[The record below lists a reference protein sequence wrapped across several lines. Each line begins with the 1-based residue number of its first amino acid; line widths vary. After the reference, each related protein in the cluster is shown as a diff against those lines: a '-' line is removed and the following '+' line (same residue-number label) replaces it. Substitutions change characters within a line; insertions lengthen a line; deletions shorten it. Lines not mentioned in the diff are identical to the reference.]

1 MKKCSSGVLPAVAV
15 VLVCATL
22 AVAQT
27 QPRGEIFGRVTDS
40 TGAVLPGALITISG
54 PALLQPQ
61 TAVTSA
67 TGTYVFAQIP
77 IGSYTVSIEV
87 SGFRSR
93 VFEDVRVTIG
103 FRAQINAQLDI
114 ATVQETL
121 TVSGASPIVDMRQ
134 TGTQATFSQEL
145 LQSIPSSRDPWVMLE
160 RVPNIAMDRVNV
172 GGSQSGQQS
181 NYISRGAAGGN
192 NKWTLD
198 GVDITDMS
206 ATGASPI
213 YYDFDML
220 QEMQVVTGG
229 ADVTQQTGGVG
240 INFVTRGGTDLF
252 RGSGRFYLTDD
263 KFEADNVTPAITQQ
277 GAGSGAPIQNIKD
290 FGFELGGPIKKGR
303 LWYWGSYGKQDV
315 KAGIVGFYLPTST
328 CQAIKSTPASY
339 GTEDI
344 RACLGTDG
352 TKLDNYNWK
361 LQWTPFTNNR
371 LTFQNT
377 WAAKTK
383 NARDAGD
390 TRPIET
396 TFRQSYVPGKYG
408 TYGWDVGPSPLYKA
422 GDQHVISDRWLI
434 ETQWAHLG
442 NNFILDFNQDALN
455 DVQPRYNIDS
465 TIWGRS
471 YQRSGPYIRPTDS
484 LDLSTNY
491 FMPGKA
497 GGDHQLKAGY
507 RYRTAGEYSETHVG
521 GNTIAR
527 FRDGI
532 AVEAELYRDSI
543 VNYKLFTQAF
553 YLQDTY
559 TKKRLTLNLGFR
571 WDRQNN
577 EARASGVPA
586 HPFLADWLPAITFDG
601 ATSPVVWNNLSPR
614 LGMTYDVRGDGKTAV
629 NASYSVYY
637 GQRSPS
643 QAVGPLNPVT
653 SAYIRFPWADA
664 NGDGLVQRSELTLGR
679 SSVLAF
685 GGNYNPD
692 NPSQLTTTGTVD
704 PGIKNDRTREFI
716 AGLSHELRPGFG
728 VSASYIYRKYDQ
740 FAWNDRIGFTSA
752 DYVARSYTPTACPS
766 GTRCEAI
773 TFYEPTVAIP
783 APYVYTNRAGYYRN
797 YNGVELTATRRYAD
811 RWMML
816 ASYAFNTAVDYYS
829 SPNGYED
836 PTNID
841 KWNGAQFAQE
851 TSGSGIDN
859 VWVNAKWLVKLQGQY
874 TLPKWDVNLSGFY
887 NARQGYPFLQSV
899 LTPARAN
906 RAGTT
911 LVLLD
916 PLGDVRLPNV
926 QTVDFRVDRAFTFGR
941 TKLLPTLDVFN
952 LGNVNTV
959 LAQRRNQEAANAN
972 FISGIVAPRIMRFG
986 VRVTW

>member
-1 MKKCSSGVLPAVAV
+1 MKKFSSGVLPAVAV

-77 IGSYTVSIEV
+77 IGSYTVAIEL

-93 VFEDVRVTIG
+93 VFEDVQVTIG

-303 LWYWGSYGKQDV
+303 LWYWGSYGKQDI

-422 GDQHVISDRWLI
+422 GDQHVISDRWLF

-465 TIWGRS
+465 TI
-471 YQRSGPYIRPTDS
+471 
-484 LDLSTNY
+484 
-491 FMPGKA
+491 
-497 GGDHQLKAGY
+497 
-507 RYRTAGEYSETHVG
+507 
-521 GNTIAR
+521 
-527 FRDGI
+527 
-532 AVEAELYRDSI
+532 
-543 VNYKLFTQAF
+543 
-553 YLQDTY
+553 
-559 TKKRLTLNLGFR
+559 
-571 WDRQNN
+571 
-577 EARASGVPA
+577 
-586 HPFLADWLPAITFDG
+586 
-601 ATSPVVWNNLSPR
+601 
-614 LGMTYDVRGDGKTAV
+614 
-629 NASYSVYY
+629 
-637 GQRSPS
+637 
-643 QAVGPLNPVT
+643 
-653 SAYIRFPWADA
+653 
-664 NGDGLVQRSELTLGR
+664 
-679 SSVLAF
+679 
-685 GGNYNPD
+685 
-692 NPSQLTTTGTVD
+692 
-704 PGIKNDRTREFI
+704 
-716 AGLSHELRPGFG
+716 
-728 VSASYIYRKYDQ
+728 
-740 FAWNDRIGFTSA
+740 
-752 DYVARSYTPTACPS
+752 
-766 GTRCEAI
+766 
-773 TFYEPTVAIP
+773 
-783 APYVYTNRAGYYRN
+783 
-797 YNGVELTATRRYAD
+797 
-811 RWMML
+811 
-816 ASYAFNTAVDYYS
+816 
-829 SPNGYED
+829 
-836 PTNID
+836 
-841 KWNGAQFAQE
+841 
-851 TSGSGIDN
+851 
-859 VWVNAKWLVKLQGQY
+859 
-874 TLPKWDVNLSGFY
+874 
-887 NARQGYPFLQSV
+887 
-899 LTPARAN
+899 
-906 RAGTT
+906 
-911 LVLLD
+911 
-916 PLGDVRLPNV
+916 
-926 QTVDFRVDRAFTFGR
+926 
-941 TKLLPTLDVFN
+941 
-952 LGNVNTV
+952 
-959 LAQRRNQEAANAN
+959 
-972 FISGIVAPRIMRFG
+972 
-986 VRVTW
+986 